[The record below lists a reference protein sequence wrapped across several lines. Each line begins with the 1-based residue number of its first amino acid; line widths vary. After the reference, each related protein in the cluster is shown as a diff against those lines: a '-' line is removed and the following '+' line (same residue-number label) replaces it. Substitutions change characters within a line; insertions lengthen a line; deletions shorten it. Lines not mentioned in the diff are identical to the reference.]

1 MGKLLVW
8 ITLNWNLKFS
18 CVNWTV
24 FWTVSEN
31 WNSLNVLDS
40 FNKYMS
46 MCICVSISFPLWPV
60 LACFILPVPFL
71 SFTAWVAECIL
82 PSSCLLPACFN
93 IVMFFFTSSKLVYFC
108 LVVHQKEK
116 RRRIHHLLFQISS
129 VLKLQTKTEI
139 LRSANGELQRSWVVP
154 RPPVVS
160 VTTSST
166 AWWPSPNHL
175 EYCFSFPWSN
185 CPLCRESLSYSIAI

>member
-1 MGKLLVW
+1 MFCSTTLLVDLVYPEKEMSIKWHKNNFVGKLLVQ
-8 ITLNWNLKFS
+8 ITLNWNLK
-18 CVNWTV
+18 
-24 FWTVSEN
+24 EY
-31 WNSLNVLDS
+31 SLNVLDS

-46 MCICVSISFPLWPV
+46 MCICVWISFPLWLV
-60 LACFILPVPFL
+60 LGCFILPVPFL

-82 PSSCLLPACFN
+82 PFSCLLPACFN
-93 IVMFFFTSSKLVYFC
+93 IVIFFFTSSKLVYFC
-108 LVVHQKEK
+108 LVVHQKAK

-160 VTTSST
+160 ITTSST
-166 AWWPSPNHL
+166 A
-175 EYCFSFPWSN
+175 
-185 CPLCRESLSYSIAI
+185 